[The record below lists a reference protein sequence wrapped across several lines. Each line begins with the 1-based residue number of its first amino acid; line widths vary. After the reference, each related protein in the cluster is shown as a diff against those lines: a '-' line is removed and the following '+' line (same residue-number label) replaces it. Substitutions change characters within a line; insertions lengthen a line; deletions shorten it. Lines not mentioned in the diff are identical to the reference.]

1 MPDPKSTVPQ
11 RSRLGAFGRSALDYY
26 DAGWFPIPVV
36 AARQRKAPLVKGY
49 TGYHDQWP
57 DRSTVEQ
64 WMRDFPVASVGLRLS
79 KNIIGIDFD
88 MYGGKNGRR
97 TLDMAVQ
104 EYGPLPPTWI
114 TTSRSDGSGIRLY
127 RLPEG
132 MESTELGNR
141 LGPDTETIRWC
152 HRYATVPPSMHHTGR
167 RYKWWKH
174 DGARWSLVDGYVP
187 YPTDLAELPENW
199 VKWYPRAGVVTGQ
212 AIEVGDPDPVILT
225 FLGRFDPNK
234 SKMSMT
240 LKSTVEWW
248 NSKLSDLSYGS
259 AHDTM
264 VAALYA
270 IVNDVYKGESGAR
283 QAFWTIGETFRWVVR
298 ERRSQRVARNELRRA
313 AATAILKLAGNEVEG
328 ER

>member
-1 MPDPKSTVPQ
+1 MPDPKSTLSH
-11 RSRLGAFGRSALDYY
+11 RLRLGAFGWSALDYF

-49 TGYHDQWP
+49 TGYHDEWP

-64 WMRDFPVASVGLRLS
+64 WTREFPVASVGLRLS

-97 TLDMAVQ
+97 TLDMAEE

-114 TTSRSDGSGIRLY
+114 TTSRVDGSGIRLY

-132 MESTELGNR
+132 LESTELGNR

-152 HRYATVPPSMHHTGR
+152 HRYATAPPSTHHTGNKYEWWR
-167 RYKWWKH
+167 QIRGKWSTSG
-174 DGARWSLVDGYVP
+174 DYI
-187 YPTDLAELPENW
+187 PTPNDLTELPANW
-199 VKWYPRAGVVTGQ
+199 AKWYPRAGIVTGQ
-212 AIEVGDPDPVILT
+212 AIDVGNPDPVIVS
-225 FLGRFDPNK
+225 FLGRFDPDK
-234 SKMSMT
+234 APMSML

-248 NSKLSDLSYGS
+248 NSKLSDLSLGS

-264 VAALYA
+264 IAALYA

-283 QAFWTIGETFRWVVR
+283 QAFWTIGETFKWVVR

-313 AATAILKLAGNEVEG
+313 AATAILKLARNEVEG
-328 ER
+328 E